1 MHQGFHRFQIKSCAP
16 TIELQTGAPMTTLR
30 VINGAGKPNISDAQT
45 GVTKAELV
53 ASTYLRR
60 TGSLAGIPTTYL
72 RLILSNLSV
81 GYIKI
86 DHNYIITDA
95 NAIAAQW
102 RRLRLEDI
110 LNQKFCEVFPNSPMK
125 MLSRAIEDRV
135 FADFQQ
141 HSCVWPNKIA
151 EQHIYPFE
159 DGAIIFFREVTPA
172 SAQPSPHN
180 TVKLA
185 SIDAVSIQ
193 IIVLDHEGYVVASN
207 LAWRRFAETQGITT
221 TGAEPINFLTTD
233 LTMFASKSEVARL
246 RRVMK
251 RIIAGH
257 ARTSMF
263 EYAWQLKGSTRW
275 FCLKLSRLD
284 NDGKSYVIVENEDIT
299 ARKAAQL
306 AVDMAGKHFLQMQE
320 NDRRRIA
327 QDLHDST
334 AQHLVAVKIGLVRL
348 KSKCLDHDL
357 IHELEASLAEASAE
371 LRSFAYLLY
380 PPNLSNVGL
389 VKMLQQYVK
398 GFESRTGIQ
407 VNLKIAG
414 DVEHMALSSQGA
426 IYRIVQE
433 GLANI
438 HQHAA
443 AKHAEIQLMHM
454 RRCLHLTIIDDGQG
468 MSLSPTSGL
477 GLPGI
482 KERVRQ
488 LGGSFR
494 VETSSMG
501 TRLKIVLPQEV
512 RSQLIHGGFK

>member
-1 MHQGFHRFQIKSCAP
+1 
-16 TIELQTGAPMTTLR
+16 MTTLR
-30 VINGAGKPNISDAQT
+30 VINGAGKPNILDAQS
-45 GVTKAELV
+45 GVTTSKLV

-60 TGSLAGIPTTYL
+60 TGSPAGIPTTYL
-72 RLILSNLSV
+72 RLILSNLAV
-81 GYIKI
+81 GYLKI

-102 RRLRLEDI
+102 RGLRLEDI
-110 LNQKFCEVFPNSPMK
+110 LNHKFCEIFPNSPMK

-141 HSCVWPNKIA
+141 QSCVWPEKIA

-172 SAQPSPHN
+172 SAKASQHN

-185 SIDAVSIQ
+185 SIDALSIQ

-207 LAWRRFAETQGITT
+207 QAWRRFAETRGILT
-221 TGAEPINFLTTD
+221 TGAEPINFFTTD

-257 ARTSMF
+257 ARTSTL

-306 AVDMAGKHFLQMQE
+306 AADMAGKHFLQVQE

-334 AQHLVAVKIGLVRL
+334 AQHLVAVKIGLARL
-348 KSKCLDHDL
+348 KSKCLDVDPEL

-371 LRSFAYLLY
+371 LRSFAYLLH

-389 VKMLQQYVK
+389 VKMLQQYAK
-398 GFESRTGIQ
+398 GVESRTGIQ

-414 DVEHMALSSQGA
+414 DVEHIALSSRGA

-443 AKHAEIQLMHM
+443 AKHAEIHLMHI

-488 LGGSFR
+488 LGGRFR

-512 RSQLIHGGFK
+512 RSH